1 MIFLLTALVFLNGCA
16 NPVYRTKLEIF
27 CPSMQQYS
35 DEFNA
40 QLADELDT
48 LPNGYDATF
57 EAIKGYIYLRD
68 KIRRCE
74 KERDNL

>member
-1 MIFLLTALVFLNGCA
+1 MITLLIGLTFLSACA
-16 NPVYRTKLEIF
+16 SPVYRTKLEIF
-27 CPSMQQYS
+27 CPTMQNYS
-35 DEFNA
+35 EEFNA

-48 LPNGYDATF
+48 LPDGHTATL

>member
-1 MIFLLTALVFLNGCA
+1 
-16 NPVYRTKLEIF
+16 
-27 CPSMQQYS
+27 MQTYS

-48 LPNGYDATF
+48 LPTGYDATF

>member
-1 MIFLLTALVFLNGCA
+1 MITLLIGLTFLSACA
-16 NPVYRTKLEIF
+16 SPVYRTKLEIF
-27 CPSMQQYS
+27 CPSE
-35 DEFNA
+35 EFNA

-48 LPNGYDATF
+48 LPDGHTATL

>member
-1 MIFLLTALVFLNGCA
+1 
-16 NPVYRTKLEIF
+16 
-27 CPSMQQYS
+27 MQNYS
-35 DEFNA
+35 EEFNA

-48 LPNGYDATF
+48 LPDGHTATL